1 MAYAQKRRLR
11 FFGKRKKAL
20 AFFANVKD
28 LRGSTNPSVIFFSSG
43 TQENDIANIGWEQYR
58 TRVDSERI

>member
-20 AFFANVKD
+20 AFITNVKD
-28 LRGSTNPSVIFFSSG
+28 VRGRTKLSVIFFTYG
-43 TQENDIANIGWEQYR
+43 TQENDIAMLGREQYR
-58 TRVDSERI
+58 TRVASEHF